1 MKLKELIDGIDNL
14 ICINP
19 STLETYYEHSI
30 SLITQ
35 SFKCLKQKSE
45 QNDNGL
51 MFIMPT
57 LNEINGTEI
66 ILDHTTINILL
77 NSSLSALVV
86 NDCLLINLLELAIF
100 PVFKVLKIIT
110 TTNIIFGQLCNRY
123 YNYPRRLIHQMI
135 GVTGTNGKTTTTHMI
150 EKVLLDAKLTVGL
163 IGTLGYRYHG
173 NENNINDYINTD
185 YTTPNAW
192 LLQTILNDMTNKYHI
207 ENIVIEVSSHSLIL
221 DRIYGCNFTVG
232 ILTNFTQ
239 DHLNFHQTM
248 ENYLQSKL
256 LLFSKYLSK
265 SSSSIAIINHD
276 DPSYEYFINICS
288 KNTKIYTYGLLKKNQ
303 NSFLASNIK
312 YSLNGINYIITIPSG
327 ETRHVHLNIFGEY
340 NVYNSLACI
349 ATCLTTYSH
358 LLTLDQIIQSLEKFE
373 TVKGRFEFII
383 CCKPFSVVVDYAHTP
398 DALERTMK
406 NGRQWLVE
414 FNKNGRLIIVFGCG
428 GNKDQ
433 LKRPL
438 MGHVA
443 EENADIIIITSDNP
457 RQENPQS
464 IIDDI
469 LSGIQQKIDNNRL
482 YIELDREKAIH
493 LAMDL
498 AKNRNDLIIIAG
510 KGHESTQILA
520 DHSIQFSD
528 QEVVKNKYKQMM
540 QNNF

>member
-1 MKLKELIDGIDNL
+1 
-14 ICINP
+14 
-19 STLETYYEHSI
+19 
-30 SLITQ
+30 
-35 SFKCLKQKSE
+35 
-45 QNDNGL
+45 
-51 MFIMPT
+51 
-57 LNEINGTEI
+57 
-66 ILDHTTINILL
+66 
-77 NSSLSALVV
+77 
-86 NDCLLINLLELAIF
+86 
-100 PVFKVLKIIT
+100 
-110 TTNIIFGQLCNRY
+110 
-123 YNYPRRLIHQMI
+123 MI
-135 GVTGTNGKTTTTHMI
+135 GVTGTNGKTTVTHMI
-150 EKVLLDAKLTVGL
+150 EKVLSDAKVTVGL
-163 IGTLGYRYHG
+163 IGSLGYRCHDHERNT
-173 NENNINDYINTD
+173 NEYMKTD
-185 YTTPNAW
+185 CTTPYAW
-192 LLQTILNDMTNKYHI
+192 LLQTILNEMKNKYHI
-207 ENIVIEVSSHSLIL
+207 ENVVMEVSSYGLAVE
-221 DRIYGCNFTVG
+221 RVYGCEFSVA

-239 DHLNFHQTM
+239 DHLSFHKTM
-248 ENYLQSKL
+248 DNYLQVKL
-256 LLFSKYLSK
+256 LLFSKYLSR
-265 SSSSIAIINHD
+265 SLSPNAIINHD
-276 DPSYEYFINICS
+276 DPSYEQFINACPS
-288 KNTKIYTYGLLKKNQ
+288 NAQVYTYGLTKKNQ
-303 NSFLASNIK
+303 NSFVAYNIK
-312 YSLNGINYIITIPSG
+312 TSINGTNYTILLPSG
-327 ETRHVHLNIFGEY
+327 ETQCVHLTIHGEF

-383 CCKPFSVVVDYAHTP
+383 CCKPFSVVVDYAHTS

-414 FNKNGRLIIVFGCG
+414 FNKNSRLIIVFGCG

-493 LAMDL
+493 LAMNL

>member
-1 MKLKELIDGIDNL
+1 MKLKELIDGIENL

-19 STLETYYEHSI
+19 STLERYYEHSI

-35 SFKCLKQKSE
+35 SFKCLKQTNE

-66 ILDHTTINILL
+66 ILDHSTINILL

-163 IGTLGYRYHG
+163 IGTLGYRYHSD
-173 NENNINDYINTD
+173 ENNINDYINTD

-221 DRIYGCNFTVG
+221 DRINGCDFTVG

-383 CCKPFSVVVDYAHTP
+383 CCKPFSVVVDYAHTS

-414 FNKNGRLIIVFGCG
+414 FNKNSRLIIVFGCG

-493 LAMDL
+493 LAMNL

-540 QNNF
+540 QNNL

>member
-1 MKLKELIDGIDNL
+1 MKLKELIDGIENL

-19 STLETYYEHSI
+19 STLERYYEHSI

-35 SFKCLKQKSE
+35 SFKCLKQTNE

-66 ILDHTTINILL
+66 ILDHSTINILL

-163 IGTLGYRYHG
+163 IGTLGYRYHSD
-173 NENNINDYINTD
+173 ENNINDYINTD

-303 NSFLASNIK
+303 NSFL
-312 YSLNGINYIITIPSG
+312 
-327 ETRHVHLNIFGEY
+327 
-340 NVYNSLACI
+340 
-349 ATCLTTYSH
+349 
-358 LLTLDQIIQSLEKFE
+358 
-373 TVKGRFEFII
+373 
-383 CCKPFSVVVDYAHTP
+383 
-398 DALERTMK
+398 
-406 NGRQWLVE
+406 
-414 FNKNGRLIIVFGCG
+414 
-428 GNKDQ
+428 
-433 LKRPL
+433 
-438 MGHVA
+438 
-443 EENADIIIITSDNP
+443 
-457 RQENPQS
+457 
-464 IIDDI
+464 
-469 LSGIQQKIDNNRL
+469 
-482 YIELDREKAIH
+482 
-493 LAMDL
+493 
-498 AKNRNDLIIIAG
+498 
-510 KGHESTQILA
+510 
-520 DHSIQFSD
+520 
-528 QEVVKNKYKQMM
+528 
-540 QNNF
+540 

>member
-1 MKLKELIDGIDNL
+1 MKLKELIDGIENL

-19 STLETYYEHSI
+19 STLERYYEHSI

-35 SFKCLKQKSE
+35 SFKCLKQTNE

-163 IGTLGYRYHG
+163 IGTLGYRYHSD
-173 NENNINDYINTD
+173 ENNINDYINTD

-221 DRIYGCNFTVG
+221 DRINGCDFTVG

-414 FNKNGRLIIVFGCG
+414 FNKNSRLIIVFGCG

-493 LAMDL
+493 LAMNL